1 MATNTDDLVR
11 QLVEAIERMRSSSLV
26 YANSVDRS
34 TSATSKAAA
43 GAVNVSASLEN
54 LKARYTI
61 AGNQASTLAQ
71 QFNELRQNVVAY
83 GNRAQQAEQ
92 LRKINDAQVK
102 LAKDNFISGLFNLDN
117 ATSIYRNT
125 LAAVTSS
132 MGGFIRT
139 MQGGG
144 SATEMAGGVLTA
156 GLGLISTGLT
166 SGGKNLT
173 NFGAALFAVQN
184 PMAKLAGALTYAA
197 GGLLRL
203 GGAAVQG
210 ISFALDILSK
220 ELEKTN
226 TAFISMTNA
235 GALYTDGL
243 GGMRKAAYDSGLTL
257 TQFSNVIKTSG
268 PILAD
273 LGIGVRAATERMSG
287 ALQAG
292 GDGMKTR
299 LLNLGFSFEEQ
310 AALAAEVMR
319 DMRQSGG
326 PLQASNAVVAQQT
339 EKYAQNLRIIAASTG
354 EDAKKRMESARQA
367 ASQLAFQQKLAGM
380 DEVQRQNVVMAMS
393 NMSELQQ
400 RNFMD
405 VVNFGSVINREG
417 AAAAAMSQ
425 GLTDSVNS
433 YADQFARGQL
443 TPESVREQNKQLGEQ
458 TKQEILNLRE
468 IGLAGAAGVGGI
480 VSELAKILGGELAF
494 RNKTTK
500 ESIEDAERSAREQ
513 AETRDRL
520 TENFR
525 QATNASQKF
534 AIEFERVAT
543 DLLPMYSSVLVQT
556 LRILSTTLG
565 QIPGLQGF
573 GEAFNK
579 IQTNMLKT
587 NPEAVLES
595 LTGLD
600 PNKKKQI
607 QEMLK
612 GDETAKQRGIDL
624 INQEIEAR
632 RTSLQQQGQDGNTT
646 TPRAV
651 TERDGEV
658 LTVQTQNGQPLP
670 VTIVDPVPALA
681 KGGAVSGPKSGYFA
695 VLHGNEIVIP
705 EGGKIPV
712 KAEDTENFN
721 RAPASPDMMTALLN
735 ALDEQSRKFGRL
747 LEINQEMLSSIDKHS
762 DISNEMLKNAYS

>member
-11 QLVEAIERMRSSSLV
+11 QLVEAIERMRSSSIV

-34 TSATSKAAA
+34 TSATSKAAS
-43 GAVNVSASLEN
+43 GAVNISASLEN

-61 AGNQASTLAQ
+61 AGNQASVLAQ
-71 QFNELRQNVVAY
+71 QFNELRQNVAAY

-102 LAKDNFISGLFNLDN
+102 LAKDNFISGMFNMDN
-117 ATSIYRNT
+117 ATAIFRNT

-132 MGGFIRT
+132 MGGFIRSL
-139 MQGGG
+139 QGGG
-144 SATEMAGGVLTA
+144 SATEMTSGILTS
-156 GLGLISTGLT
+156 GLSLISTGLT

-197 GGLLRL
+197 GGLLRF
-203 GGAAVQG
+203 GGLLAQG
-210 ISFALDILSK
+210 VSFALDILSK

-226 TAFISMTNA
+226 TAFITMANA

-243 GGMRKAAYDSGLTL
+243 AGMRKAAHDSGLTL
-257 TQFSNVIKTSG
+257 VQFSNVIKTTG

-273 LGIGVRAATERMSG
+273 LGIGVREASQRMSG
-287 ALQAG
+287 ALRAG
-292 GDGMKTR
+292 GDDMKMR

-310 AALAAEVMR
+310 AVLAAEVMR
-319 DMRQSGG
+319 DLRQSGG
-326 PLQASNAVVAQQT
+326 PLQASNEVVAQQT
-339 EKYAQNLRIIAASTG
+339 EKYAQNLRIIASSTG

-367 ASQLAFQQKLAGM
+367 VSQLAFQQKLAGM
-380 DEVQRQNVVMAMS
+380 DEVQRQNTIMAMA

-405 VVNFGSVINREG
+405 TVNFGSVINREG

-494 RNKTTK
+494 RNKTTR
-500 ESIEDAERSAREQ
+500 ESLEDAEKSARAQ
-513 AETRDRL
+513 AESRDKL

-525 QATNASQKF
+525 QATTAAQKF
-534 AIEFERVAT
+534 AGEFERIAT
-543 DLLPMYSSVLVQT
+543 DLLPGYSNLLLQT
-556 LRILSTTLG
+556 MGILANTLG
-565 QIPGLQGF
+565 QTPQLEGF
-573 GEAFNK
+573 ATAFK
-579 IQTNMLKT
+579 QIQTSMLRS
-587 NPEAVLES
+587 NPAVVLES
-595 LTGLD
+595 LGLD
-600 PNKKKQI
+600 PERKQRI
-607 QEMLK
+607 SDLLK
-612 GDETAKQRGIDL
+612 GDETARQRGIDL
-624 INQEIEAR
+624 INQEIEQR
-632 RTSLQQQGQDGNTT
+632 RRNIGAAPAAATEPSAAGAASEPLTIRTQD
-646 TPRAV
+646 
-651 TERDGEV
+651 
-658 LTVQTQNGQPLP
+658 GQPLP
-670 VTIVDPVPALA
+670 VTIVDPIPQGA
-681 KGGAVSGPKSGYFA
+681 GGGLISGPKSGYFA

-705 EGGKIPV
+705 EGGKVPVKSNESETPGRIPV
-712 KAEDTENFN
+712 G
-721 RAPASPDMMTALLN
+721 PDVMAALLT

-747 LEINQEMLSSIDKHS
+747 LEINQEMLSSIDKQS
-762 DISNEMLKNAYS
+762 DISSEMLKNAYS